1 MACVVDIRHVS
12 KYFAKVAANKDVSLT
27 VDAGQVV
34 ALLGENG
41 AGKSTIMKIL
51 YGLYT
56 KDEGEILIDGVP
68 QQIHSPKDAMA
79 CGIAMIQQHAMR
91 KSRRWPGNTA
101 LTSRSTYPWG
111 SWPSACSKRS
121 RSSRR
126 CI

>member
-51 YGLYT
+51 YGLYA

-79 CGIAMIQQHAMR
+79 CGIAMIQQHFSLLLHSLLRLSWSLTLQDAP
-91 KSRRWPGNTA
+91 RRRLRA
-101 LTSRSTYPWG
+101 WG
-111 SWPSACSKRS
+111 V
-121 RSSRR
+121 
-126 CI
+126 

>member
-51 YGLYT
+51 YGLYA

-79 CGIAMIQQHAMR
+79 CGIAMIQQHF
-91 KSRRWPGNTA
+91 SLVPTHTA
-101 LTSRSTYPWG
+101 TAFCIGARHHTLLKHGG
-111 SWPSACSKRS
+111 SS
-121 RSSRR
+121 
-126 CI
+126 

>member
-51 YGLYT
+51 SGLYA
-56 KDEGEILIDGVP
+56 KDEGDINKALEAF
-68 QQIHSPKDAMA
+68 QKCHDAYYEYKKA
-79 CGIAMIQQHAMR
+79 IADMKSYMR
-91 KSRRWPGNTA
+91 TIGYTDETKIVIFRN
-101 LTSRSTYPWG
+101 
-111 SWPSACSKRS
+111 
-121 RSSRR
+121 
-126 CI
+126 